1 MKVILFGTGNYY
13 RQSKAYI
20 DMTQVIC
27 FVDNDPKKTGTML
40 DGKRIMTPKEADF
53 TNCDYVLVL
62 VMRYQSIL
70 EQLSALG
77 VSRDKIKLY
86 PDLDDLF
93 EVKPCICS
101 EGKQYEFRQWAANRP
116 EKKVMLICHELTRN
130 GVSVVLMHVAQVL
143 KRMGYCPLMSALLEG
158 ELLEELQENHID
170 YIPQI
175 HLFYGGRQFAD
186 FIGKMEFI
194 IVGTI
199 GIADVVWRIAHIEVP
214 VVWWIHESNDK
225 DFHDFPLL
233 VRNNVYYYAGGK
245 RVVEC
250 FKKHYPYL
258 PVEKMLYY
266 LPDNRAETK
275 SRDGI
280 FRIGIIG
287 LIYPRKAQDI
297 FVEAVKKIP
306 AEKKN
311 AISFEIV
318 GKYIEPVIDM
328 DKVLKENPEIQY
340 IGEMSQRALNDYF
353 AGLDLLVCPSRDD
366 PMPVVVTQAM
376 QYGIPCI
383 VSDQVGQSEY
393 IIDGKNGFVFPTE
406 NIKALKE
413 KIIYCIDH
421 KDILSDIGQESRK
434 IYENYFSVEAM
445 EENLLRIEDRVRR

>member
-1 MKVILFGTGNYY
+1 M
-13 RQSKAYI
+13 
-20 DMTQVIC
+20 
-27 FVDNDPKKTGTML
+27 
-40 DGKRIMTPKEADF
+40 
-53 TNCDYVLVL
+53 
-62 VMRYQSIL
+62 
-70 EQLSALG
+70 
-77 VSRDKIKLY
+77 
-86 PDLDDLF
+86 
-93 EVKPCICS
+93 
-101 EGKQYEFRQWAANRP
+101 
-116 EKKVMLICHELTRN
+116 
-130 GVSVVLMHVAQVL
+130 
-143 KRMGYCPLMSALLEG
+143 
-158 ELLEELQENHID
+158 
-170 YIPQI
+170 
-175 HLFYGGRQFAD
+175 
-186 FIGKMEFI
+186 
-194 IVGTI
+194 
-199 GIADVVWRIAHIEVP
+199 
-214 VVWWIHESNDK
+214 
-225 DFHDFPLL
+225 
-233 VRNNVYYYAGGK
+233 
-245 RVVEC
+245 
-250 FKKHYPYL
+250 
-258 PVEKMLYY
+258 
-266 LPDNRAETK
+266 
-275 SRDGI
+275 
-280 FRIGIIG
+280 
-287 LIYPRKAQDI
+287 
-297 FVEAVKKIP
+297 EAVKKIP